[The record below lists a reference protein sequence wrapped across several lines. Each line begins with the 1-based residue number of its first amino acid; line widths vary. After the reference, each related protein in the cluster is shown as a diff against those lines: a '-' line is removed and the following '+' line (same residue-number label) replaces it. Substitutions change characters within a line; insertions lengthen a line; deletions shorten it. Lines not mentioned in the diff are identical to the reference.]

1 VRLVGVGVANLGK
14 DAPEQ
19 QTLFDVGPDD
29 VAAAESWDAANEA
42 VDAIR
47 SRFGSALIKPA
58 RLVGSDRRPG
68 DQQWGPSD
76 PSPELSMERSN
87 GDDDPVDGHR

>member
-1 VRLVGVGVANLGK
+1 MSTREGPPSYLEVVPEALADERLDRLIALITGCSRA
-14 DAPEQ
+14 
-19 QTLFDVGPDD
+19 
-29 VAAAESWDAANEA
+29 EA

-76 PSPELSMERSN
+76 PSAEGEGTDAGR
-87 GDDDPVDGHR
+87 